1 MTKQEATPQSLEH
14 HTPMMRQYW
23 RLKQEHENYMLFYR
37 MGDFYELFYDDAK
50 RAAELLDITL
60 TKRGSS
66 AGEPIPMAGVPF
78 HAVDSYLARIVKLG
92 ESVAICEQIGDP
104 ATSKGPVERKVV
116 RIVTPGTLYD
126 ENLLDAL
133 SENIL
138 ASVYKK
144 HNQFGLACLDMA
156 SGRFW
161 LSEFDN
167 QLSLQAELHRIK
179 PAELLLA
186 DNQQALSQL
195 VKSSVQW
202 QPDWEFDFE
211 QNRDKL
217 LSHFEIKS
225 LAAFGCEDYNLAVS
239 AAGVVLEYAKKTQ
252 LNALPHIRML
262 QRLSDA
268 DHLVLDPATRKNLE
282 ITENIQGQ
290 AHNTLFEVINNT
302 KTVMG
307 GRLLKRWLHSPL
319 SNKNPDKKSS
329 VESRLE
335 AVSALKTDLIYSE
348 LQTHLKEIAD
358 IERIVTRLALGS
370 ANPRDLKRL
379 ETGLQ
384 KSAEIKNYLQHHQ
397 VSLPLLEQIEP
408 LPQVQELLNHSIIE
422 QPPMVIRD
430 GGVIAAGYHQELD
443 ELRNLANDASDFML
457 QLEQREKERT
467 GLHTLKVGYNRV
479 HGFYIEISRAHSDK
493 APAEYVRRQTLKN
506 AERFITPE
514 LKEYEEKVLSCK
526 TRALTLEKRLYDE
539 LIQQLQEFVPSVQ
552 QTASAI
558 AELDVFACFAERAES
573 LHLARPQFSDKPGIH
588 IQGGRHP
595 VVEYHSK
602 EPFIPND
609 LELSSTRRSLIITGP
624 NMGGKS
630 TYMRQAALITLLAY
644 TGSYVPAD
652 SALIG
657 PVDRIFTRIGASDDL
672 ASGRSTFMVE
682 MSETANILN
691 NATANSLVL
700 LDEIGRGTSTFDGLA
715 LASAT
720 MRYIHEKLN
729 SLTLFATHYFELT
742 QQINEWQDCA
752 NVHLGATEYESGSSS
767 SESGSSESGSS
778 KSSSSKLIFSHKV
791 AEGPANQ
798 SYGIQVA
805 QLAGLPN
812 VVIKNAKQLLNYFEQ
827 HGTHEADTPSEIMP
841 QLDLLDETPQ
851 TTEQNEALALLE
863 NIIPDDLS
871 PREAL
876 ELLYKL
882 KESLK

>member
-1 MTKQEATPQSLEH
+1 MTKQEAAPQNLEH

-138 ASVYKK
+138 AAVYKK

-161 LSEFDN
+161 LTEFDN
-167 QLSLQAELHRIK
+167 QLALQAELHRVK

-195 VKSSVQW
+195 VKSSIQW

-217 LSHFEIKS
+217 LSHFAIKS
-225 LAAFGCEDYNLAVS
+225 LAAFGCEDYRLAIS

-262 QRLSDA
+262 QRLSDS

-282 ITENIQGQ
+282 LTENIQGQ
-290 AHNTLFEVINNT
+290 AHNTLFEVMNST

-319 SNKNPDKKSS
+319 SKKVS

-379 ETGLQ
+379 EIGLQ
-384 KSAEIKNYLQHHQ
+384 KSDEIKDYLQQHQ
-397 VSLPLLEQIEP
+397 FSLPLLEQVEP
-408 LPQVQELLNHSIIE
+408 LPQVQELLSNAVIE

-430 GGVIAAGYHQELD
+430 GGVIAEGYHQELD
-443 ELRNLANDASDFML
+443 ELRNLANDASEFML

-514 LKEYEEKVLSCK
+514 LKEYEEKVLSSK

-573 LHLARPQFSDKPGIH
+573 LNLARPQFSEKPGIH

-595 VVEYHSK
+595 VVEYHST

-609 LELSSTRRSLIITGP
+609 LELSPQRRSLIITGP

-657 PVDRIFTRIGASDDL
+657 PTDRIFTRIGASDDL

-752 NVHLGATEYESGSSS
+752 NVHFGATEYESAPS
-767 SESGSSESGSS
+767 SS
-778 KSSSSKLIFSHKV
+778 KSGSTKLVFSHKV
-791 AEGPANQ
+791 ADGPANQ

-805 QLAGLPN
+805 QLAGLPS
-812 VVIKNAKQLLNYFEQ
+812 VVIKNAKQLLHYFEQ
-827 HGTHEADTPSEIMP
+827 HGTHETDQSSEIMP
-841 QLDLLDETPQ
+841 QLDLLEEAPQ
-851 TTEQNEALALLE
+851 TEQNEALSLLE
-863 NIIPDDLS
+863 SIAPDDLS

-876 ELLYKL
+876 QLLYKL